1 MDYDDQGSLMERLG
15 ASMEKWLEIGF
26 TSWGTCKLKI
36 VFTRHDEGGEGI
48 QTLSSSSS
56 PP

>member
-15 ASMEKWLEIGF
+15 ASMEKWLESGF